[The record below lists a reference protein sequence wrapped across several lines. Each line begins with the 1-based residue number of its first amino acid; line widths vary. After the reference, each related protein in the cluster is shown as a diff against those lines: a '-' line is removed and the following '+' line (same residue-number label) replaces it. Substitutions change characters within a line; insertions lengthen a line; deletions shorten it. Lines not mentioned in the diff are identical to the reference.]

1 MMERLQKV
9 IAQAGVCSRRR
20 AEELISAGRVLVN
33 GSAVTQLGSKVDPS
47 RDSIKVDGKR
57 LRLDQPKTYLL
68 LNKPKGYI
76 CTLSDPQGRPKVG
89 DLIRGAPE
97 KLFPVGRLDYA
108 TEGLLLL
115 TNDGEF
121 ANLIASAGEHC
132 PKTYL
137 VKVRGNPTQDQLKKI
152 AQGFSMQGEPI
163 APCQLRSLKEGDN
176 PWFTVR
182 LTEGKNNQIRRMFDH
197 IGHPVVKL
205 RRVQIGFLQDPLL
218 KSGAYRHLTPREITR
233 FKSLQK

>member
-9 IAQAGVCSRRR
+9 IAQSGVCSRRQ
-20 AEELISAGRVLVN
+20 AEGLIIAGRVMVN

-57 LRLDQPKTYLL
+57 LRLDQPRIYLL

-76 CTLSDPQGRPKVG
+76 CTLSDPEGRPKVG
-89 DLIRGAPE
+89 DLIRGISQ

-108 TEGLLLL
+108 SEGLLLL

-121 ANLIASAGEHC
+121 AHLIASAGEHC
-132 PKTYL
+132 PKTYQ

-152 AQGFSMQGEPI
+152 SRGFSLEGEFI
-163 APCQLRSLKEGDN
+163 APCHIQSFKAGEN
-176 PWFTVR
+176 PWFNVK

-205 RRVQIGFLQDPLL
+205 RRIQIAFLQDLQL
-218 KSGAYRHLTPREITR
+218 KSGAYRHLTPREVAR
-233 FKSLQK
+233 FKSLRK

>member
-20 AEELISAGRVLVN
+20 AEELITAGRVLVN
-33 GSAVTQLGSKVDPS
+33 GNAVTQLGSKVDPS

-57 LRLDQPKTYLL
+57 LRIDPKRIYLL

-137 VKVRGNPTQDQLKKI
+137 VKVRGNPSQDQLTKI
-152 AQGFSMQGEPI
+152 ARGFSLEGESI
-163 APCQLRSLKEGDN
+163 APCQIRSFREGDN

-182 LTEGKNNQIRRMFDH
+182 LMEGKNNQIRRMFDH
-197 IGHPVVKL
+197 IGHTVTKL
-205 RRVQIGFLQDPLL
+205 RRVQIGFLRDPQL
-218 KSGAYRHLTPREITR
+218 KTGEYRHLTPHEIAR

>member
-9 IAQAGVCSRRR
+9 IAQSGVCSRRQ
-20 AEELISAGRVLVN
+20 AEALIIAGRVMVN

-47 RDSIKVDGKR
+47 QDSIKVDGKR
-57 LRLDQPKTYLL
+57 LRLDQPRIYLL

-76 CTLSDPQGRPKVG
+76 CTLSDPEGRPKVG
-89 DLIRGAPE
+89 DLIRGVSQ

-108 TEGLLLL
+108 SEGLLLL

-121 ANLIASAGEHC
+121 THLIASAGEHC

-152 AQGFSMQGEPI
+152 SRGFSLEGESI
-163 APCQLRSLKEGDN
+163 APCHIQSFKEGEN
-176 PWFTVR
+176 PWFNVK

-205 RRVQIGFLQDPLL
+205 RRIQIGFLQDPQL
-218 KSGAYRHLTPREITR
+218 KPGAYRHLTPREVVR
-233 FKSLQK
+233 FKSLRK